1 MTIRFTTVEGS
12 YKILEVTD
20 VEIEPITNSN
30 IESHNGKM
38 IIREIR

>member
-20 VEIEPITNSN
+20 VEIEPITNAN
-30 IESHNGKM
+30 IESHNCKM
-38 IIREIR
+38 FIREIH

>member
-20 VEIEPITNSN
+20 VEIEPIVNTN

-38 IIREIR
+38 LIREMK